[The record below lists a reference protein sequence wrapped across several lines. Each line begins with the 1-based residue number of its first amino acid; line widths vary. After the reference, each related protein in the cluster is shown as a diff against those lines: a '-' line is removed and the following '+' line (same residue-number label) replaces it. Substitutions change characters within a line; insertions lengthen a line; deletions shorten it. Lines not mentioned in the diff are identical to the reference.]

1 MNLLK
6 GFLKN
11 LARVA
16 IGSIV
21 LLLLIEVGIRVVY
34 KIRNSRVEFVPIPFM
49 VRNFGLV
56 PPWMLAHK
64 RGTVS
69 TVFGDGSESCC
80 VDETVETVRYPG
92 CCVHTGLKPQ
102 CE

>member
-1 MNLLK
+1 MSLLK

-49 VRNFGLV
+49 VRNFGL
-56 PPWMLAHK
+56 
-64 RGTVS
+64 TVC
-69 TVFGDGSESCC
+69 GAKYIDA
-80 VDETVETVRYPG
+80 VETVRYPG